1 MAAPTY
7 LLRPASLCI
16 RCFAQRNLVLSSL
29 AIRGLATTSDK
40 SIQEIAPLSPPPP
53 PPHNASPAP
62 PNQENSTLSKPEK
75 QLVGSRRRR
84 AAISST
90 TNIPFE
96 QLPYQCFQEARKVLQ
111 ADREE
116 KLKKIEVER
125 KRIAKVQAQDAA
137 ELGGEAR
144 KIGKLVAMHKYLEH
158 LKILADSNDP
168 VIKKRFEDGLGISVL
183 QFYSQFYI
191 CIPTTWSDSQRILP
205 GLPSSLASL
214 LVFTT
219 RQSAKL
225 RGIIR
230 RAGHV

>member
-16 RCFAQRNLVLSSL
+16 KCFAQRNLVLSSL
-29 AIRGLATTSDK
+29 VIRGLATTSDK
-40 SIQEIAPLSPPPP
+40 SIQEIAPISPPPP

-168 VIKKRFEDGLGISVL
+168 VIKKRFEDGLGNSVL
-183 QFYSQFYI
+183 QCYSQFYI
-191 CIPTTWSDSQRILP
+191 CIPTT
-205 GLPSSLASL
+205 
-214 LVFTT
+214 
-219 RQSAKL
+219 
-225 RGIIR
+225 
-230 RAGHV
+230 

>member
-7 LLRPASLCI
+7 LLRPASLCL
-16 RCFAQRNLVLSSL
+16 RCFAQRNSVLPSF

-40 SIQEIAPLSPPPP
+40 SHIQEISPISPPPP
-53 PPHNASPAP
+53 PPHNTSLASS
-62 PNQENSTLSKPEK
+62 NQEKSLLSKAGK

-96 QLPYQCFQEARKVLQ
+96 QLPYQCFQEARKVLL
-111 ADREE
+111 ADRED

-144 KIGKLVAMHKYLEH
+144 KFGKLVAMHKYLEH

-168 VIKKRFEDGLGISVL
+168 VIKKRFEDGLGNSVL
-183 QFYSQFYI
+183 HRYPQFYI
-191 CIPTTWSDSQRILP
+191 CIPQTWSDCQKILR
-205 GLPSSLASL
+205 GLSISLAPL

-219 RQSAKL
+219 R
-225 RGIIR
+225 
-230 RAGHV
+230 

>member
-7 LLRPASLCI
+7 LLRPASLCLK
-16 RCFAQRNLVLSSL
+16 CFAQRNSILPSF
-29 AIRGLATTSDK
+29 AIRGLATTSDS
-40 SIQEIAPLSPPPP
+40 SIQEISPISSPPPP
-53 PPHNASPAP
+53 PYNASLASS
-62 PNQENSTLSKPEK
+62 NQENLPVSKPEK

-96 QLPYQCFQEARKVLQ
+96 QLPYQCFQEARKVLL
-111 ADREE
+111 ADRED

-168 VIKKRFEDGLGISVL
+168 VIKKRFEDGLGNSVL
-183 QFYSQFYI
+183 HCYSQFYLY
-191 CIPTTWSDSQRILP
+191 IPTT
-205 GLPSSLASL
+205 
-214 LVFTT
+214 
-219 RQSAKL
+219 
-225 RGIIR
+225 
-230 RAGHV
+230 